1 MMTASLPING
11 FPTPA
16 TVRRLRRAPLDPNA
30 LTPQLEAGVRASARA
45 VLGAILFAY
54 QPPLAREIYDAVRVV
69 VGPDDFG
76 DRRDE
81 YLFQA
86 IRECV
91 ADGEPIDLVGI
102 ANRARSFAGADMVF
116 SQNSGDPSLYC
127 HLEVHSDH
135 LASDPGVALVH
146 ARVVARAA
154 ADYHARLAADE
165 LLLLSKTEPDAF
177 WLQVKALYKERI
189 ESETAKAPRETGF
202 PLVRVKDMPEP
213 GPTTWLVDQLWTTHA
228 FGIVGAEPKSWK
240 SWLTLYL
247 GICIAGGYKA
257 FNRFEV
263 TQGTV
268 LVFSAEG
275 GNGLVRRRAA
285 ALCRAM
291 QIEIPDDLIV
301 IDTPTLRLDDPETVT
316 RIVAT
321 VDKVKPSLLLL
332 DPLRELHG
340 GDEND
345 AATVAALL
353 GPLRLLQ
360 AKGCACM
367 VVHHLGK
374 RNETR
379 GRGAQRG
386 GQRLRGSSALHGA
399 VDSALYMETSG
410 EGERKRVVVVAE
422 HRAEAEPEP
431 IVLRLCY
438 RKLPELTVWL
448 EIVDKEDED
457 SEKKIDEEVTKREH
471 KRKAILNVVRSSS
484 MPGRTPFRTA
494 TAIAKVVHGNA
505 AFNMRVIKELVESGV
520 IFQDAT
526 KAFRINPEEGNSDA
540 SAG

>member
-1 MMTASLPING
+1 MSFGLPTNG
-11 FPTPA
+11 IPSPA
-16 TVRRLRRAPLDPNA
+16 AVRRLRRGPRDPNA
-30 LTPQLEAGVRASARA
+30 PTPQLDPAARASAHA

-54 QPPLAREIYDAVRVV
+54 SPVLALEIYNAVRPII
-69 VGPDDFG
+69 GPDDFG

-81 YLFQA
+81 YLFQS
-86 IRECV
+86 IRETV
-91 ADGEPIDLVGI
+91 ADGEPIDLVGV
-102 ANRARSFAGADMVF
+102 ANRARTFAGADAAF
-116 SQNSGDPSLYC
+116 KSNDGDPALYC
-127 HLEVHSDH
+127 DLEVHSNH
-135 LASDPGVALVH
+135 LAPDPGVAIIH
-146 ARVVARAA
+146 ARQVAKAA
-154 ADYHARLAADE
+154 AHYHAQIASEELA
-165 LLLLSKTEPDAF
+165 LLAKTDPDAF
-177 WLQVKALYKERI
+177 WPGLEALYKER
-189 ESETAKAPRETGF
+189 SEALATKVPKDSGL
-202 PLVRVKDMPEP
+202 PLVRVKDMAEP

-263 TQGTV
+263 AQGAV

-291 QIEIPDDLIV
+291 EIEIPDDLIV
-301 IDTPTLRLDDPETVT
+301 IDTPTLRLDEPETVT

-457 SEKKIDEEVTKREH
+457 SEKKIDEEVAKREH

-494 TAIAKVVHGNA
+494 TAIVKVVHGNA

-520 IFQDAT
+520 IFQDAN
-526 KAFRINPEEGNSDA
+526 KAFRINPDQE
-540 SAG
+540 SADGSSS